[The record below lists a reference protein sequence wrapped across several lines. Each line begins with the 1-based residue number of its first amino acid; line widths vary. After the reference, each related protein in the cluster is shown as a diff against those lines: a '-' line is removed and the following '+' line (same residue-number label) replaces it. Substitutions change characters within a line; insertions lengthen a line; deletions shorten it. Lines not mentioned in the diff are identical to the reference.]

1 MRVGITGY
9 RGRVGSYL
17 LSTYPNSFVP
27 LECDVVDMT
36 DVGRAI
42 NDVRPDLILHLASK
56 SDVDFCEHPS
66 NQEIVIATN
75 VRGTFNVLT
84 EAEKCGKEVVL
95 LSSSYVFKGD
105 KWFGKYKEN
114 EHCDPVNFYG
124 FSKQGAESFQQL
136 FDNMKIVR
144 TSYLFDDDRL
154 APIISAYHNGQTQ
167 NFPTFINRSFMWLP
181 HFASQLV
188 PYLLQYEDMPNIL
201 HLAGSESPSWYDF
214 VRDLFYCAGYDTNKV
229 LPRKQ
234 EEDGHAP
241 RGNNLGLSVSLSNK
255 LGFPQFSYM
264 DGIRKFLK

>member
-17 LSTYPNSFVP
+17 LSTYPNLFVP
-27 LECDVVDMT
+27 LKCDVTDMKN
-36 DVGRAI
+36 VGRAI

-56 SDVDFCEHPS
+56 SDVDFCENNS
-66 NQEIVIATN
+66 GTAISTN
-75 VRGTFNVLT
+75 VEGTFNVLV
-84 EAEKCGKEVVL
+84 EAEKIGRGVVL
-95 LSSSYVFKGD
+95 LSSAYVFKGD
-105 KWFGKYKEN
+105 KWFGKYAEN
-114 EHCDPVNFYG
+114 EHCDPVNVYG
-124 FSKQGAESFQQL
+124 YTKFGAESFKQL
-136 FDNMKIVR
+136 FDNMKIIR
-144 TSYLFDDDRL
+144 TSYLFDEDRL
-154 APIISAYHNGQTQ
+154 APILSAYRNGETQ
-167 NFPTFINRSFMWLP
+167 NFPTFIRRSFMWLP

-214 VRDLFYCAGYDTNKV
+214 VRDLFDCAGYDTNKV

-234 EEDGHAP
+234 KEDGHAP